1 MHPRTTAIII
11 TTILIILA
19 LLFLLLPGTAIPP
32 TKDHADAN
40 SAPIETTSPNNL

>member
-32 TKDHADAN
+32 TQDQAEAN
-40 SAPIETTSPNNL
+40 TTPLETTSPNSL